1 MKYKFKTTG
10 NKQIDKIIL
19 QFDKQIQEEYKLNN
33 GVKERCPSYWYKLIF
48 LETIN
53 LDINDWRKIR
63 SGDYWKIHD
72 SVEGIQRSKFILR
85 RIRKYLE

>member
-19 QFDKQIQEEYKLNN
+19 QFDKQIQEEYKQNEGL
-33 GVKERCPSYWYKLIF
+33 KERCPSYWHKLIF
-48 LETIN
+48 LETMN

-63 SGDYWKIHD
+63 SGNYWQIHD
-72 SVEGIQRSKFILR
+72 SLQGIERSKFMFR
-85 RIRKYLE
+85 RIKKYLG